1 MSPFVWLAIAAIAAI
16 VEVFSWG
23 LFTMWF
29 VIGGLLAFVVGF
41 LGGPLWLQIVVFL
54 VVSVACLLLLR
65 PLILKHRKQG
75 EEFEAT
81 PVGGTAVVV
90 ERIDNGA
97 HVGRV
102 ETSDHMTWAATE
114 GFYLQDLSITLT
126 NVLNCGWLNMLTAAA
141 F

>member
-102 ETSDHMTWAATE
+102 ETSDHMTWAAISADDSILEPGTRVRVTDKKSIKLVVE
-114 GFYLQDLSITLT
+114 GI
-126 NVLNCGWLNMLTAAA
+126 
-141 F
+141 

>member
-81 PVGGTAVVV
+81 PVGG
-90 ERIDNGA
+90 IDNIRA
-97 HVGRV
+97 RRKKKRDFERRRLV
-102 ETSDHMTWAATE
+102 S
-114 GFYLQDLSITLT
+114 
-126 NVLNCGWLNMLTAAA
+126 
-141 F
+141 